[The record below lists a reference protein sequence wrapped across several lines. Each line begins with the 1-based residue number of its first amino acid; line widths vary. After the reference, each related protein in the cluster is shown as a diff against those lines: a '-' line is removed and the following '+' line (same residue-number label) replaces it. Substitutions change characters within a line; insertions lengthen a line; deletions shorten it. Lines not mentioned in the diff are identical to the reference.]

1 MPRGYLFKGYVNMV
15 EKKDTK
21 GLSNAEL
28 KIYLTNLENEFE
40 GKKIKLREICEEMD
54 AIEEEYLSAKQEME
68 IRKNLY
74 V

>member
-1 MPRGYLFKGYVNMV
+1 MF

>member
-1 MPRGYLFKGYVNMV
+1 MV